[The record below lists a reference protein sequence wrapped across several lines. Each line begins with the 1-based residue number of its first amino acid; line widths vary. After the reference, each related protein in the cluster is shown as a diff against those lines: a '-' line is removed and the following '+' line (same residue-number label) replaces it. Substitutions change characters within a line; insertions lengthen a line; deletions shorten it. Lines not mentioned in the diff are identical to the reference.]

1 MDLYNY
7 IAQNNPDGALFVCR
21 KYGYAGNISSV
32 EELAFTCKNM
42 VASEGESAFVDLLKC
57 HPDKEVIVEVFSEK
71 KNELADVATK
81 VESPKANATGDTNS
95 GNLVNMTNTYIL
107 ASAII
112 IAFAIFS
119 IKK

>member
-1 MDLYNY
+1 MDLYHY
-7 IAQNNPDGALFVCR
+7 IAEGNPDGAFFVCR
-21 KYGYAGNISSV
+21 KYGYAGDIQSV
-32 EELAFTCKNM
+32 EELAFTCRRM
-42 VASEGESAFVDLLKC
+42 VASEGESAFLDLLKY
-57 HPDKEVIVEVFSEK
+57 HPDKDVIVEVFSEK
-71 KNELADVATK
+71 KNEP
-81 VESPKANATGDTNS
+81 VEAVKTVEVQKINAVGDTNS